1 MEGNQKQLPSIK
13 KGLTTHMILVVD
25 RSGSMGGIQT
35 PMQDAINTQLNEA
48 LKAGNT
54 KVSVV
59 EFDDVPV
66 VCEWEVEPG
75 SFEYKLEPRGWT
87 AMLDGVG
94 VALDYY
100 KGSKNKYDT
109 YLMIIIS
116 DGYENFSKKET
127 YESIAAKIKDLTG
140 TGKWTFSYVGANQ
153 DLSDISKKMNIPI
166 MNTMNYAANNFGTQ
180 VMSAAV
186 AGSTQSYFAGRAGG
200 VTATTG
206 FIDNSTNAKKEAG
219 SNV

>member
-1 MEGNQKQLPSIK
+1 MPSK
-13 KGLTTHMILVVD
+13 KKDLTTHMILVVD
-25 RSGSMGGIQT
+25 RSGSMGGIQK

-75 SFEYKLEPRGWT
+75 SFDYVLEPRGWT

-127 YESIAAKIKDLTG
+127 YETIAAKIKDLTG
-140 TGKWTFSYVGANQ
+140 TGKWTFSYIGANQ
-153 DLSDISKKMNIPI
+153 DLSDISRKMNIPI
-166 MNTMNYAANNFGTQ
+166 MNTMSYVADQRGTRVMAA
-180 VMSAAV
+180 AA
-186 AGSTQSYFAGRAGG
+186 AGSSQSYFAGRAQGM
-200 VTATTG
+200 TASAN
-206 FIDNSTNAKKEAG
+206 FVNSNLPENKKEKV
-219 SNV
+219 SNA